1 MKNGFKILMACMIF
15 AAAAAA
21 QVPSIA
27 ALANNYSY
35 IPTGLPNYGI
45 AQGSIFSIFGSFPNV
60 ASSPLQGV
68 PLATKVNG
76 VSVNVT
82 VGSTTTSAIIYYVST
97 TLIDAILPSGTPV
110 GSGTLTVVTPNT
122 NTANIPITVVQ
133 SAFGILTL
141 NQGGTGAAWAFDAN
155 NGYATIGYATAANPG
170 DTIVFY
176 GTGLGPVT
184 GDETQTQAQ
193 TNLSLPIEVD
203 IGGAVAKVDYH
214 GRTVFPGLDQVNVEV
229 PAGVSGCNV
238 SLVVKTGN
246 YVSNATSI
254 AVAAAGSRT
263 CSDPNTG
270 YSTAVLSKCA
280 TSGCS
285 TGGINI
291 SKTTTTTQGISVPG
305 AGTVGGGTSTSDSIS
320 ASFYKITAAQAATG
334 INSSL
339 LTTSIGSCT
348 VITFSYTG
356 NNTPNLPTST
366 FTPLNAGT
374 INVGGAATTSMAYQN
389 GFYSAISST
398 GGLIPATGGTFNFT
412 NGSGGPDIGAL
423 SGASITLGAPLT
435 SNVST
440 ISTVTRANGQTV
452 TWTGGTAGTYVII
465 WGDSISQVGT
475 STTAFVGAYFW
486 CTAPQSAGSFTVP
499 ASVLLS
505 LPPTGTLTESGI
517 SIPIASFLTV
527 SNTSNPVSF
536 TAPNLDQGILTGS
549 YAVSNQVT
557 YK

>member
-45 AQGSIFSIFGSFPNV
+45 AQGSIFSIFGSFPGV
-60 ASSPLQGV
+60 ASSPLEGV
-68 PLATKVNG
+68 PLTTKVNN

-110 GSGTLTVVTPNT
+110 GTGTLTVVLPNT

-184 GDETQTQAQ
+184 GDETQTQTQ
-193 TNLSLPIEVD
+193 TNLGLPIEAD
-203 IGGAVAKVDYH
+203 IGGVAGTVTYH
-214 GRTVFPGLDQVNVEV
+214 GRTVFPGLDQVNVVV
-229 PAGVSGCNV
+229 PAGVSGCSV

-254 AVAAAGSRT
+254 AVAQTGRV

-270 YSTAVLSKCA
+270 YSTTVLSKCA

-285 TGGINI
+285 TGSINI

-305 AGTVGGGTSTSDSIS
+305 VGTVGGGTSTSDSIS

-334 INSSL
+334 IYSSP
-339 LTTSIGSCT
+339 LTASIGSCT
-348 VITFSYTG
+348 VYTFSYSG
-356 NNTPNLPTST
+356 NTAPSIPTVT
-366 FTPLNAGT
+366 YTALNAGT

-389 GFYSAISST
+389 GFYSASSST
-398 GGLIPATGGTFNFT
+398 GGLIPASGGTFNFT
-412 NGSGGPDIGAL
+412 NGSGGPDIGAF

-452 TWTGGTAGTYVII
+452 TWTGGTAGTYVVI
-465 WGDSISQVGT
+465 WGDSVSQVGT

-505 LPPTGTLTESGI
+505 LPPTGTITESGI

-527 SNTSNPVSF
+527 SNSSNPVSF
-536 TAPNLDQGILTGS
+536 TAPNLDQGILSGS